1 MDCVRVVYHGRNAHH
16 LGRLQRCEMATTGAK
31 LMTAEELLAMP
42 DDGYR
47 YELMRGELIRM
58 ASAGHSHGR
67 ESNRVNRTLSNH
79 VFDNG
84 LGETYAAETGFVLA
98 RSPDTVLAPD
108 ASFVRKE
115 REEAAR
121 DVPGYFPGAPD
132 LAVEVISPNDR
143 LMEVAA
149 KVADWLEHGTRMVIV
164 VNPRNKTVQ
173 VHTSDGVIELT
184 EADALDGGDVV
195 PGWRMPVA
203 DIFS

>member
-1 MDCVRVVYHGRNAHH
+1 
-16 LGRLQRCEMATTGAK
+16 MATTGTK

-47 YELMRGELIRM
+47 YELIRGVLIRM
-58 ASAGHSHGR
+58 APAGHSHGR

-108 ASFVRKE
+108 VAFVRKE

-121 DVPGYFPGAPD
+121 DVSGYFPGPPD

-143 LMEVAA
+143 LTEVAD
-149 KVADWLEHGTRMVIV
+149 KVSEWLEHGTRMVIV
-164 VNPRNKTVQ
+164 VNPRNRTVRI
-173 VHTSDGVIELT
+173 HTADGVEELAET
-184 EADALDGGDVV
+184 DTLAGGDVL
-195 PGWRMPVA
+195 PGWSMPVT